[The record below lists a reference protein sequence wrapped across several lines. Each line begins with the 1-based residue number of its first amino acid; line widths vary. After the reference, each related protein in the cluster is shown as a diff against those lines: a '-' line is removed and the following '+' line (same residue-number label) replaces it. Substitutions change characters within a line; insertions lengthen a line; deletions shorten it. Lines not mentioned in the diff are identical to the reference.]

1 MRVFE
6 FLSEASIFSR
16 PTAYTYGHKVRV
28 AVTSKAG
35 KILYQLIIDKLPDF
49 TPSEDL
55 EWIESPDDDATI
67 TRVMLGTSGEFKYF
81 KRPSKDVIAI
91 HGTDGTIEKTLV
103 HAPGQKGS
111 TAENK
116 GDLSEPILSAAVVA
130 KLIKRGGAKIADI
143 VVDDV
148 KDVLIRTLNSDDF
161 TFEVHDKDS
170 NISDVIKFTLAI
182 RGPARE
188 FMNGKDFWTKID
200 GLLNAVVHYANSGQ
214 IDKYADY
221 FYKNGKVDRIE
232 ISSDG
237 MSDQRSRKTDIE
249 AYATDE
255 NGNVKKLKNLKIS
268 LKAGST
274 TIGQVGG
281 GDIKNPFRVSEKGA
295 QGVWT
300 NANKLFS
307 PLGVEVPKPEGPV
320 SNRADFWLNTYEA
333 ANEQISKMLI
343 DPSAR
348 SEAGVIAKIANMINY
363 HGTLNDP
370 EVKLISLSP
379 KTGTSITVSFNG
391 LVDKLKQEHIN
402 LVSKLQIGRSKST
415 NEPRP
420 KITIYDST
428 SGESLI
434 TIRFSST
441 KDGTKSW
448 NAIEIEPLLK
458 NLTTITKKKSD
469 KTAIAPPPDVN
480 PELDRLQKLAGV
492 NQHDQTSTPGI
503 RNQTAVFNKE
513 PMGQLPQN
521 I

>member
-6 FLSEASIFSR
+6 FLFEASIFSR
-16 PTAYTYGHKVRV
+16 PAAYTYGHKVRV

-35 KILYQLIIDKLPDF
+35 KALYQLIVDKLPDF

-55 EWIESPDDDATI
+55 EWIEKPDQGA
-67 TRVMLGTSGEFKYF
+67 RVTKIMLGTMGEFKYF
-81 KRPSKDVIAI
+81 RISSGDIIAI
-91 HGTDGTIEKTLV
+91 HGPETKIEKSLV

-143 VVDDV
+143 VVEDV
-148 KDVLIRTLNSDDF
+148 KDVLVKVLSSDDF
-161 TFEVHDKDS
+161 TFEVRDKDS
-170 NISDVIKFTLAI
+170 YISDVIKFTLAI

-188 FMNGKDFWTKID
+188 FMNSENFWSKID
-200 GLLNAVVHYANSGQ
+200 GLLSAVVHYANSGQ
-214 IDKYADY
+214 IDRYADY

-237 MSDQRSRKTDIE
+237 MSDQKSRKTDIE

-281 GDIKNPFRVSEKGA
+281 GDIKNPFKVSEKGA

-307 PLGVEVPKPEGPV
+307 PLGVDVPKPDGPV
-320 SNRADFWLNTYEA
+320 KSRAEFWMTAYEV
-333 ANEQISKMLI
+333 ANEQISKLLI

-348 SEAGVIAKIANMINY
+348 SEAGVIAKIANLINY

-370 EVKLISLSP
+370 SVKLISLSP

-402 LVSKLQIGRSKST
+402 LVSKLVVGHSKT
-415 NEPRP
+415 TKEPRP
-420 KITIYDST
+420 RITIYDSN
-428 SGESLI
+428 SGESLV

-441 KDGTKSW
+441 EDGTKAW

-469 KTAIAPPPDVN
+469 KKAIAPPPDVN

-492 NQHDQTSTPGI
+492 NQPDQTSTPGI
-503 RNQTAVFNKE
+503 RNQNKIFTKE
-513 PMGQLPQN
+513 PMGQGTPE